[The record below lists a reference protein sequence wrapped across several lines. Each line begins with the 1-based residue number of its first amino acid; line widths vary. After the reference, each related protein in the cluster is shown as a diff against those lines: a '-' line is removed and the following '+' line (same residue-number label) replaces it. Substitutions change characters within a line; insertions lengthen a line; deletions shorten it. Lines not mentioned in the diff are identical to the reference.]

1 MIKLEDT
8 ITVVPIYRMGLL
20 TQIFFKLFS
29 KSFQQRHHLQSPNVN
44 GRQEPRWLKG
54 LRARCYLFVLF
65 VCVFGS
71 TGSWNARI
79 EAVVMTCYRLFTSFV
94 PPIVAVSLEQLEKK
108 IQTNKRK
115 CFDLVR

>member
-8 ITVVPIYRMGLL
+8 ITVVSIYRMGLL
-20 TQIFFKLFS
+20 TQTFFKLFS

-44 GRQEPRWLKG
+44 GRQEPRWLKD

-79 EAVVMTCYRLFTSFV
+79 EAAVMTCYRLFTSFV
-94 PPIVAVSLEQLEKK
+94 PPIVTVSLEQFGKEKK
-108 IQTNKRK
+108 NKQAK
-115 CFDLVR
+115 MF